1 MTGMKRYAGALAALA
16 AGLAA
21 CGGPGSIVVDNANII
36 DGTGTVWPTGR
47 LVVVD
52 GLVACAGAQADCAEP
67 AGVEVLD
74 ADGFWVVPGLI
85 DVKEAMEVPSNEQT
99 AYLAFLLGVTTAAI
113 PEIPEGPE
121 GEPLPP
127 TGSDDARIPVP
138 RPATPVDEPPFPL
151 GLFGQALSAT
161 IPPDVSGPPGRER
174 RDLQLYARSRATL
187 ADREALLD
195 SARAMGARGASF
207 APRLLEQERWA
218 APYRLPHGMN
228 RLVAYAMVAERIQ
241 DRLLPDRTPA
251 EGEQLS
257 AALEVLREFVRE
269 FHAAGGSVATAT
281 NGALAP
287 GLALHEEMDALV
299 AAGLTAE
306 DALYAATREAARH
319 LGLDESRGTLEPGKL
334 GDFIILE
341 NDPRL
346 DISLTQTVSRVGKGG
361 VLYDPPTL
369 FDALLDTP
377 GNRVS
382 DNPVRLVIGGAAL
395 LLTLLLF
402 ARGVRNHRRSLGPRI
417 VS

>member
-1 MTGMKRYAGALAALA
+1 MTGMKRCSGLAALL

-21 CGGPGSIVVDNANII
+21 CGGPGSIVVDNGNII
-36 DGTGTVWPTGR
+36 DGTGAVWPGGR

-52 GLVACAGAQADCAEP
+52 GRVTCVGAPADCAGP

-85 DVKEAMEVPSNEQT
+85 DVKEAAEVPSNEQA
-99 AYLAFLLGVTTAAI
+99 AYLAFLLGVTTAAVS
-113 PEIPEGPE
+113 EIPEGPE

-127 TGSDDARIPVP
+127 SGSDDARIPAP
-138 RPATPVDEPPFPL
+138 RPAVPVEEPSYPL
-151 GLFGQALSAT
+151 GLFGQAVAAT
-161 IPPDVSGPPGRER
+161 VPLDTGPPGREP
-174 RDLQLYARSRATL
+174 RDLQLYARSRPAL
-187 ADREALLD
+187 ADRDALLD
-195 SARAMGARGASF
+195 SARAMGARGAAF

-228 RLVAYAMVAERIQ
+228 RLVEYAMVTERIQ

-251 EGEQLS
+251 EAERLG

-269 FHAAGGSVATAT
+269 FHAAGGSVSTAT

-319 LGLDESRGTLEPGKL
+319 LGLDDSRGTLEPGKL
-334 GDFIILE
+334 GDFLILE
-341 NDPRL
+341 SDPRA

-369 FDALLDTP
+369 FDALLDSP

-382 DNPVRLVIGGAAL
+382 DNPVRLLIGGAAL

-402 ARGVRNHRRSLGPRI
+402 ARGVRSHRRSLGPR
-417 VS
+417 VVH

>member
-1 MTGMKRYAGALAALA
+1 MTGMNRHPGAWAALLV
-16 AGLAA
+16 GLAA
-21 CGGPGSIVVDNANII
+21 CGGPGSIVVDDANII
-36 DGTGTVWPTGR
+36 DGTGAVWPTGR

-52 GLVACAGAQADCAEP
+52 GLLTCVGAQADCAEP

-85 DVKEAMEVPSNEQT
+85 DVKEAVEVPSNEQA
-99 AYLAFLLGVTTAAI
+99 AYLAFLLGVTTAAV

-127 TGSDDARIPVP
+127 AGSDDRRIPAP
-138 RPATPVDEPPFPL
+138 RPANPVEEPPYPL
-151 GLFGQALSAT
+151 GLFGQVVAAT
-161 IPPDVSGPPGRER
+161 IPLDTGPPGRGE
-174 RDLQLYARSRATL
+174 RDLLVYARSRSTL
-187 ADREALLD
+187 ADRGALLD
-195 SARAMGARGASF
+195 SARAMGARGAAF

-228 RLVAYAMVAERIQ
+228 RLLEYAMVTERIQ

-251 EGEQLS
+251 EAEQLS

-269 FHAAGGSVATAT
+269 FHAAGGSVSTAT

-306 DALYAATREAARH
+306 DALYAATREAARY
-319 LGLDESRGTLEPGKL
+319 LGLEDSRGTLEPGKL
-334 GDFIILE
+334 GDFLILE
-341 NDPRL
+341 SDPRL

-369 FDALLDTP
+369 FDALLDSP

-417 VS
+417 MP

>member
-1 MTGMKRYAGALAALA
+1 MTGTKRYSGLAALL

-21 CGGPGSIVVDNANII
+21 CGGSASIVVDNGNII
-36 DGTGTVWPTGR
+36 DGTGDVWPTGR

-52 GLVACAGAQADCAEP
+52 GLVTCVGAQADCTEP
-67 AGVEVLD
+67 EGVEVLD

-85 DVKEAMEVPSNEQT
+85 DVYEAVEVPSNEQA
-99 AYLAFLLGVTTAAI
+99 AYLAFLLGVTTAAV

-127 TGSDDARIPVP
+127 TGSDDSRIPAP
-138 RPATPVDEPPFPL
+138 RPAIPVEEPPYPF
-151 GLFGQALSAT
+151 GLFGQALAAT
-161 IPPDVSGPPGRER
+161 IPLDAGGPPGREP
-174 RDLQLYARSRATL
+174 RDLQLFARARATL

-195 SARAMGARGASF
+195 SARAMGARGAAF

-228 RLVAYAMVAERIQ
+228 RLVEFAMVAERIQ

-251 EGEQLS
+251 EGERLG

-269 FHAAGGSVATAT
+269 FHAAGGSVSTAT

-306 DALYAATREAARH
+306 DALYAATREAARY
-319 LGLDESRGTLEPGKL
+319 LGLEDSRGTLEPGKL
-334 GDFIILE
+334 GDFLILE
-341 NDPRL
+341 SDPRL

-369 FDALLDTP
+369 FDALLDNP

-382 DNPVRLVIGGAAL
+382 DNPVRLLIGGAAL

-402 ARGVRNHRRSLGPRI
+402 ARGVRSHRRSLGPR
-417 VS
+417 VVP

>member
-1 MTGMKRYAGALAALA
+1 MTGTKRNPAALAALLT
-16 AGLAA
+16 GLAA

-36 DGTGTVWPTGR
+36 DGTGVVWPAGR

-52 GLVACAGAQADCAEP
+52 GLLTCVGEQADCAGP

-74 ADGFWVVPGLI
+74 AEGFWVVPGLI
-85 DVKEAMEVPSNEQT
+85 DVREA

-113 PEIPEGPE
+113 PEIAAGPE

-138 RPATPVDEPPFPL
+138 RATTPVDEPPYSL
-151 GLFGQALSAT
+151 GLFGQALAAT
-161 IPPDVSGPPGRER
+161 IPPDASGPAGREE
-174 RDLQLYARSRATL
+174 RDLQLFARSRSTL

-195 SARAMGARGASF
+195 SARAMGARGAAF

-251 EGEQLS
+251 EGERLS

-269 FHAAGGSVATAT
+269 FHAAGGSVSTAT

-319 LGLDESRGTLEPGKL
+319 LGLEDSRGTLEPGKL
-334 GDFIILE
+334 GDFLILE
-341 NDPRL
+341 SDPRL

-369 FDALLDTP
+369 FDALLDNP
-377 GNRVS
+377 GNRIS

-402 ARGVRNHRRSLGPRI
+402 ARGVRSHRRSLGPRI

>member
-1 MTGMKRYAGALAALA
+1 MTGTKRCPAALTA
-16 AGLAA
+16 LLAGLAA

-36 DGTGTVWPTGR
+36 DGAGAAWPTGR

-52 GLVACAGAQADCAEP
+52 GLIACAGAQADCAAP

-85 DVKEAMEVPSNEQT
+85 DVREAVEVPSNEQA
-99 AYLAFLLGVTTAAI
+99 AYLAFLLGVTTAAV
-113 PEIPEGPE
+113 PEVAERPG

-138 RPATPVDEPPFPL
+138 RAATPVEEPPYPL
-151 GLFGQALSAT
+151 GLFGQALAAT
-161 IPPDVSGPPGRER
+161 VPPDVSGPPSREPR
-174 RDLQLYARSRATL
+174 HLQLYARSRSTL

-195 SARAMGARGASF
+195 SARAMGARGAAF

-228 RLVAYAMVAERIQ
+228 RLVGYAMVAERIQ
-241 DRLLPDRTPA
+241 DRLLPGRTAA
-251 EGEQLS
+251 EAEQLS

-269 FHAAGGSVATAT
+269 FHAAGGSVSTAT

-306 DALYAATREAARH
+306 DALYAATW
-319 LGLDESRGTLEPGKL
+319 GSR
-334 GDFIILE
+334 I
-341 NDPRL
+341 
-346 DISLTQTVSRVGKGG
+346 
-361 VLYDPPTL
+361 
-369 FDALLDTP
+369 
-377 GNRVS
+377 
-382 DNPVRLVIGGAAL
+382 
-395 LLTLLLF
+395 
-402 ARGVRNHRRSLGPRI
+402 RGVRWSRASWGTSSSSRAIRAWTYR
-417 VS
+417 

>member
-1 MTGMKRYAGALAALA
+1 MTGIRRYPGALAALL

-21 CGGPGSIVVDNANII
+21 CGGPASIVVDNANII
-36 DGTGTVWPTGR
+36 DGTGAVWPAGR

-85 DVKEAMEVPSNEQT
+85 DVKEAAEVPSNEQT

-138 RPATPVDEPPFPL
+138 RPATPVDDPPYPL
-151 GLFGQALSAT
+151 GLFGQALAAT
-161 IPPDVSGPPGRER
+161 IPPDVGGPPGREQ
-174 RDLQLYARSRATL
+174 RDLQLYARSRSTL

-195 SARAMGARGASF
+195 SARAMGGRGAAF

-269 FHAAGGSVATAT
+269 FHAAGGSVSTAT

-319 LGLDESRGTLEPGKL
+319 LGLEESRGTLEPGKL
-334 GDFIILE
+334 GDFLILE

-361 VLYDPPTL
+361 ILYDPPTL

-402 ARGVRNHRRSLGPRI
+402 ASGVRRHRRSLGPRV

>member
-1 MTGMKRYAGALAALA
+1 MTGIKRYPGAWAALVV
-16 AGLAA
+16 GLAA

-36 DGTGTVWPTGR
+36 DGTGTAWPTGR
-47 LVVVD
+47 VVVVD
-52 GLVACAGAQADCAEP
+52 GLVACVGAQADCAAP
-67 AGVEVLD
+67 SGVEVLD

-85 DVKEAMEVPSNEQT
+85 DVKEAVEVPSNEQA
-99 AYLAFLLGVTTAAI
+99 AYMAFLLGVTTAAV
-113 PEIPEGPE
+113 PYMPEGPE

-127 TGSDDARIPVP
+127 TGSDDPRIPAP
-138 RPATPVDEPPFPL
+138 RTVTPAEEPTYPL
-151 GLFGQALSAT
+151 GLFGQALAAT
-161 IPPDVSGPPGRER
+161 IPLDVSGPPGRER
-174 RDLQLYARSRATL
+174 RDLELYARSRSTL
-187 ADREALLD
+187 ADRQALLD
-195 SARAMGARGASF
+195 SARAMGARGAAF

-228 RLVAYAMVAERIQ
+228 RLVGHAMVAERIQ

-251 EGEQLS
+251 EAEQLG

-269 FHAAGGSVATAT
+269 FHAAGGSVSTAT

-299 AAGLTAE
+299 AAGLTPE
-306 DALYAATREAARH
+306 DALYAATREAARY
-319 LGLDESRGTLEPGKL
+319 LGLEDSRGTLEPGKL
-334 GDFIILE
+334 GDFLILE
-341 NDPRL
+341 SDPRV

-369 FDALLDTP
+369 FDALLDNP

-382 DNPVRLVIGGAAL
+382 DNRLRVYIGGAVL